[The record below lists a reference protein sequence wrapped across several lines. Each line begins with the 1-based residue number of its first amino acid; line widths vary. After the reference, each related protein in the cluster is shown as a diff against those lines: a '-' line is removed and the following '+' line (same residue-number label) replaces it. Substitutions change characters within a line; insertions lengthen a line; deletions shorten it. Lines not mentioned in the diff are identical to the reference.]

1 MIIRNHTTKETATR
15 SSLNNRGY
23 ERSEHPRITSSIEAS
38 TLKECPN
45 SVMGD
50 PFRVDVPLFV
60 PIRGY
65 SAPPVIERRRFQ
77 RLGGTIADN
86 HKSFLKPL
94 SVHYGD
100 AFDVYGSAWP
110 FLGIDGRTSD
120 AQRYGHSLDDFA
132 EDRVVAVEVW
142 CSANAGV

>member
-1 MIIRNHTTKETATR
+1 MIIHNHTTKETATR

-65 SAPPVIERRRFQ
+65 CAPPVIERRRFQ

-86 HKSFLKPL
+86 HNLFTMGYDLRFPCL
-94 SVHYGD
+94 SMQTNG
-100 AFDVYGSAWP
+100 
-110 FLGIDGRTSD
+110 
-120 AQRYGHSLDDFA
+120 
-132 EDRVVAVEVW
+132 
-142 CSANAGV
+142 

>member
-1 MIIRNHTTKETATR
+1 MIIRNRTTKETATR

-23 ERSEHPRITSSIEAS
+23 ERSEHPRITNAIEAS

-50 PFRVDVPLFV
+50 PFRVDVPLIV

-65 SAPPVIERRRFQ
+65 CAPPVIERRRFQ

-86 HKSFLKPL
+86 HKKYDYDTERDSNP
-94 SVHYGD
+94 D
-100 AFDVYGSAWP
+100 
-110 FLGIDGRTSD
+110 
-120 AQRYGHSLDDFA
+120 
-132 EDRVVAVEVW
+132 
-142 CSANAGV
+142 